1 MKHSCLFILL
11 AALILVGAAPTD
23 AAARAAQVEI
33 SGSRYDIGSVE
44 RHDFTY
50 VSLSGIVDLLGG
62 RLNWSVVGHQ
72 VTYAVDTNR
81 FEFLIDAPF
90 FKLNDS
96 IRNMTHPALLIDGQ
110 LYVAAETFLP
120 YFNQV
125 MPHRVTWNRDTKL
138 VRLDTHHYNVTD
150 ISFVRKTNGLLIE
163 LFLTRSMA
171 YDIFVTEGNW
181 LNISIRDADIDA
193 SRILSRRNSRLM
205 YDLKVHQSEAS
216 GQVSV
221 RLKRALRNWH
231 HKLTLNPPRIQI
243 SIADQDFTLE
253 ETPAPNVPATSDNKI
268 DVIVIDPGHGGRDYG
283 AIGPGKT
290 REKDIVLAIGKEL
303 AKLIRK
309 DKEFKV
315 IMTRDRDVYVNLDE
329 RARIANENGAD
340 LFISLHLNASPKRTP
355 RGWNV
360 FYLAPARNDSARA
373 VAQFE
378 NSFFL
383 RELSSGEFPEE
394 ARDTDDPF
402 GDPILG
408 ILNEMLLT
416 EFLAE
421 SHDFAL
427 MVDREFRRH
436 LKIPAR
442 GVDMAGFFV
451 LNKIYSPS
459 VLVEAG
465 FISNAAEEKI
475 LRDSDYQKAVAQ
487 AIYNAIK
494 RFKAK
499 YEQ

>member
-1 MKHSCLFILL
+1 MNYRYLLMPCLVLL
-11 AALILVGAAPTD
+11 LVATFTNPP
-23 AAARAAQVEI
+23 RAAEVEI
-33 SGSRYDIGSVE
+33 AGNRYDIGSTT
-44 RHDFTY
+44 RHDITY
-50 VSLSGIVDLLGG
+50 VSLSDIVDLLGG
-62 RLNWSVVGHQ
+62 RLNWSIVGHQ
-72 VTYAVDTNR
+72 VIYAVDTNH

-96 IRNMTHPALLIDGQ
+96 VRNMTHPALLIEGQ
-110 LYVAAETFLP
+110 LYVSAETFLP
-120 YFNQV
+120 FFNQV
-125 MPHRVTWNRDTKL
+125 MPHRITWSAEERL
-138 VRLDTHHYNVTD
+138 VRLDTQHYNVTD
-150 ISFVRKTNGLLIE
+150 ISFLRKTNGLLIE
-163 LFLTRSMA
+163 VFLARSLA

-181 LNISIRDADIDA
+181 LNVSIRDADIDA
-193 SRILSRRNSRLM
+193 SRILSRENRRLM
-205 YDLKVHQSEAS
+205 YDLKVHQSEGS
-216 GQVSV
+216 GQISV
-221 RLKRALRNWH
+221 RLKRAIRNWH
-231 HKLTLNPPRIQI
+231 HKLTLDPPRIQI
-243 SIADQDFTLE
+243 SIADQDFSLE
-253 ETPAPNVPATSDNKI
+253 ETPQPNIPTASDSKI

-290 REKDIVLAIGKEL
+290 REKDVVLGIGKEL

-315 IMTRDRDVYVNLDE
+315 IMTRDRDQYVSLDD
-329 RARIANENGAD
+329 RAEIANDNGTD
-340 LFISLHLNASPKRTP
+340 LFISLHVNASPKRSP

-383 RELSSGEFPEE
+383 RELSSGDFPEE
-394 ARDTDDPF
+394 AQEPDDPF

-436 LKIPAR
+436 LKVPAR

-465 FISNAAEEKI
+465 FISNTAEEKI
-475 LRDSDYQKAVAQ
+475 LRDSDYQKDVAK